1 VSGRPRVSVGPLLK
15 ERFPLMTEIAIV
27 GAGPYGLS
35 LAAHLRGQGIPFRI
49 FGRPMESWLLHMPKS
64 MSLKS
69 DGFASNISDPNG
81 ELTLKKFC
89 AERGFEYADMQM
101 PVKLDIFTSYGLTFR
116 DRMVPELEEKFV
128 SNIERTNDGFRLR
141 LEDGEELTARRVI
154 LAIGITHYA
163 WMPEVLAALP
173 PEFVSHSFRHIEA
186 EKFNGKSVIVV
197 GGGSSATDLAAELHE
212 GGAKVQLIAR
222 QKEMNFHSAPQIG
235 KKRSLWKRIRHPK
248 SGLGPGLRSATF
260 CTFPTLFRLLPASLR
275 VEIVRRH
282 LGPSGTWFTKERID
296 GKVQIQLGAA
306 IEHAEV
312 KNGRV
317 HLRVRLAQGG
327 SREYA
332 ADHLVAAT
340 GYHVDLDRLKF
351 LSPELN
357 RQIKDLNRTPIL
369 SGNFESSVPGLYFA
383 GVSAANSFGPMMRFA
398 FGATFTARHLAKCL
412 VKAMAGKRVA
422 VRTPNA
428 VPAEE

>member
-1 VSGRPRVSVGPLLK
+1 
-15 ERFPLMTEIAIV
+15 MTEIVIV

-35 LAAHLRGQGIPFRI
+35 VAAHLRGQGIPFRI

-69 DGFASNISDPNG
+69 DGFASNISDPKG
-81 ELTLKKFC
+81 ELTLEKFC
-89 AERGFEYADMQM
+89 AERGIEYAHAEM
-101 PVKLDIFTSYGLTFR
+101 PIKLDTFTSYGLAFR
-116 DRMVPELEEKFV
+116 DRLVPELEEKVV
-128 SNIERTNDGFRLR
+128 SHIDRTNDGFRLR
-141 LEDGEELTARRVI
+141 LEDGEELTTRRVI

-173 PEFVSHSFRHIEA
+173 SEFVSHSFRHLEPG
-186 EKFNGKSVIVV
+186 KFVGKSVVVV

-222 QKEMNFHSAPQIG
+222 QKEMHFHTAPQIG

-248 SGLGPGLRSATF
+248 SGLGPGLRSAAF

-282 LGPSGTWFTKERID
+282 LGPSGTWLTKERIV
-296 GKVQIQLGAA
+296 GKVQIQLGST

-317 HLRVRLAQGG
+317 HLRVRLAEGG
-327 SREYA
+327 TSEHV

-357 RQIKDLNRTPIL
+357 RQIKNLDRTPIL
-369 SGNFESSVPGLYFA
+369 SSNCESSVPGLYFV
-383 GVSAANSFGPMMRFA
+383 GVSSANTFGPMMRFA
-398 FGATFTARHLAKCL
+398 FGADFSARQLTKALAK
-412 VKAMAGKRVA
+412 VMAGKPSVVGA
-422 VRTPNA
+422 PKA
-428 VPAEE
+428 VPAEK